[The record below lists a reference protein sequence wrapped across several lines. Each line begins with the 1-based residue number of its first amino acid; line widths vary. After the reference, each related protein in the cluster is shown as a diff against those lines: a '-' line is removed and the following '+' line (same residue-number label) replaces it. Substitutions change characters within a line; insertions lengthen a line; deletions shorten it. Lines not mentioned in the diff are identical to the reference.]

1 MSELKGA
8 GGVRDGPPSASG
20 RNIGVEKLL
29 LSVLDGSSDAIIVL
43 DGHANIAYVNRRF
56 IDLFPHMEGLAKP
69 GSSYETLLRTVIG
82 DTATSQDGVDEG
94 AIVDD
99 WLNRL
104 RTEGLDNEIIGGD
117 GERYRIRSERIFA
130 GNIAVYHQRS
140 ESLPESR
147 AQGSI
152 DNIDHLRDVVD
163 FMDQGIL
170 TTRPDD
176 HFEFSNSRCAEI
188 LEIPPELVAPGASR
202 MAMVEY
208 RTDRGD
214 YRQNGYTNYE
224 QVMEDFAPG
233 RKSSMEIATPSGRI
247 VRTDANT
254 LPNGG
259 SVFTYTDI
267 TSLRH
272 HTIAVERHRRHLE
285 QREQELN
292 KLASKLN
299 RAGHD
304 NWALLSRF
312 EAIIDNIDYAVVFMD
327 SELRVEIAN
336 RAWKEMWGFDAG
348 ASLVGRTMADLI
360 NTNRYN
366 DIYDVPD
373 SQWEDFVGQHTE
385 AVRRGFEGPTEIH
398 RKDGKILR
406 YQCVALADGSRM
418 LTYFDITDIKNR
430 EIELKRNSEALQV
443 IFNNIGQGIT
453 WFDANLNVRA
463 LNAKAL
469 EVLDVPADEFGVG
482 DSLESLIRKNVE
494 RGEYGAGEVDAIVA
508 ERLSLVRTSE
518 PQAVERDRYDGRRI
532 RIERYP
538 VSEGGFVAVYTDIT
552 IRHEQ
557 QQALEEEKERA
568 NRANQAKSAFLAN
581 MSHEI
586 RTPLNS
592 ILGLAELLQ
601 TTDVD
606 SRQRRFAET
615 IVSSGRGLLSILND
629 ILDFSKIEA
638 GELSIELEPFDL
650 RTIVEGVATMLSSQ
664 TANKN
669 VDILVRFKPGV
680 PRHLISDEGRLRQVL
695 TNLVGNAVKFTDA
708 GHVLIDV
715 TGQRDGDN
723 LELMIAVVDTGTGI
737 APDQHEAIFGAFQ
750 QVDGSSTRRHGGTGL
765 GLAISK
771 RLIESLGGRIGID
784 SELGRGSTFWIKARF
799 PIASE
804 GGNTVNVADSDL
816 AGRSVLVVDGRPV
829 NRLILEEQ
837 LHNWGA
843 EAICVDTGVSALD
856 AIKRAIADGNGFPV
870 AITDDKLPDMDAE
883 TFVKHCRAIE
893 GADGLPIIALTSIGK
908 TESWNRLRG
917 LELAGLVE
925 KPVRTD
931 SLLLAILDA
940 LAGSAIE
947 PAGEVSEAVPAP
959 ADDSDPGPGSAPPAP
974 ERRQILVAED
984 HELNR
989 RLIEHMLYGTGFDPV
1004 FAEDGAIAV
1013 KLYGEIKPELVLM
1026 DVSMPKMDGFEATA
1040 HIRKLQEADGVFVP
1054 IVGVTAHA
1062 FEEDRRRCLKSGM
1075 DDHLPKPLS
1084 LDALKATL
1092 ERWAGK
1098 SAQHGAATAG

>member
-8 GGVRDGPPSASG
+8 GGVRDGPASASG
-20 RNIGVEKLL
+20 RHIGVEKLL
-29 LSVLDGSSDAIIVL
+29 LSVLDGSSDAIVVL
-43 DGHANIAYVNRRF
+43 DGRAAIAYVNRRF
-56 IDLFPHMEGLAKP
+56 VDTFPQLEELAKP
-69 GSSYETLLRTVIG
+69 GTSYDILLRAIMG
-82 DTATSQDGVDEG
+82 DASAAADDSGAEKGVSE
-94 AIVDD
+94 
-99 WLNRL
+99 WLERL
-104 RTEGLDNEIIGGD
+104 QSEGLDDELAAGD
-117 GERYRIRSERIFA
+117 GERIRIRSERIFA
-130 GNIAVYHQRS
+130 GSIAVYHQRLGGS
-140 ESLPESR
+140 QKDRSS
-147 AQGSI
+147 ASI
-152 DNIDHLRDVVD
+152 DETAHLCDVVN
-163 FMDQGIL
+163 FMDQGVL
-170 TTRPDD
+170 TTGPDD

-188 LEIPPELVAPGASR
+188 LEIPPELVAPGAPR
-202 MAMVEY
+202 VAMVEY

-214 YRQNGYTNYE
+214 YRQHGYTNHE

-233 RKSSMEIATPSGRI
+233 KKSSMEIATPSGRI

-327 SELRVEIAN
+327 GELRVEIAN
-336 RAWKEMWGFDAG
+336 RAWKEMWGFDAN
-348 ASLVGRTMADLI
+348 ASLVGRTMTDLI

-373 SQWEDFVGQHTE
+373 SEWEDFVGEQTE
-385 AVRRGFEGPTEIH
+385 AVRRGFVGPTEIH

-430 EIELKRNSEALQV
+430 AVELKRSSEALQV
-443 IFNNIGQGIT
+443 IFNNIGQGLT

-469 EVLDVPADEFGVG
+469 EVLDLPADEYGVG
-482 DSLESLIRKNVE
+482 DSLESLVRKNAE
-494 RGEYGAGEVDAIVA
+494 RGEHGPGDINAIVA
-508 ERLSLVRTSE
+508 ERLRIVRSPDAE
-518 PQAVERDRYDGRRI
+518 AIERDRHDGRRI

-552 IRHEQ
+552 VQHEQ

-615 IVSSGRGLLSILND
+615 IVSSGQGLLGILND

-638 GELSIELEPFDL
+638 GEISIEVGAFDL
-650 RTIVEGVATMLSSQ
+650 RAVVEGVATMLSSQ
-664 TANKN
+664 TVSKN

-680 PRHLISDEGRLRQVL
+680 PRHVMSDEGRLRQVL

-715 TGQRDGDN
+715 TGQRSGDD
-723 LELMIAVVDTGTGI
+723 LDMTIAVVDTGTGI
-737 APDQHEAIFGAFQ
+737 APDHHEAIFDAFQ

-771 RLIESLGGRIGID
+771 RLIESLGGRIGIE
-784 SELGRGSTFWIKARF
+784 SELGRGSTFWIKATF

-804 GGNTVNVADSDL
+804 DGNSSGIGENELT
-816 AGRSVLVVDGRPV
+816 GKSVLVVDSRPV
-829 NRLILEEQ
+829 KRLILEEQ

-843 EAICVDTGVSALD
+843 VSVCVDTGTAALD
-856 AIKRAIADGNGFPV
+856 ALKRASADGNALSAV
-870 AITDDKLPDMDAE
+870 IIDDKLPDMDAE
-883 TFVKHCRAIE
+883 TFVQYCRATD
-893 GADGLPIIALTSIGK
+893 GASQLPIIALTSIGK
-908 TESWNRLRG
+908 TETWNRLRK

-925 KPVRTD
+925 KPVRSD

-940 LAGSAIE
+940 IAGTAIDVE
-947 PAGEVSEAVPAP
+947 TGIPESVPVP
-959 ADDSDPGPGSAPPAP
+959 VDEPGPRVTPEDPAS
-974 ERRQILVAED
+974 RGRQILVAED

-989 RLIEHMLYGTGFDPV
+989 RLIEHMLYGTGFNPV
-1004 FAEDGAIAV
+1004 FAEDGAVAV
-1013 KLYGEIKPELVLM
+1013 ELYSEIKPELVLM

-1040 HIRKLQEADGVFVP
+1040 HIRKIQQAHGVFVP

-1092 ERWAGK
+1092 ERWTGEN
-1098 SAQHGAATAG
+1098 AQKNRATAG